1 MIRSTATVSDE
12 FADIFRSALFVDP
25 PAPDVDLISTGLL
38 DSLAIVSLV
47 TALEVRCGVRIP
59 LDQIDLPSIRTIG
72 GLQRLIEDAQANE
85 A

>member
-1 MIRSTATVSDE
+1 LMRSTATVSDE

-47 TALEVRCGVRIP
+47 TELEVRCGVRIP

-72 GLQRLIEDAQANE
+72 GLQQLIEAARANE

>member
-1 MIRSTATVSDE
+1 MMRSTATVSDE

-47 TALEVRCGVRIP
+47 TELEVRCGVRIP

-72 GLQRLIEDAQANE
+72 GLQRLIECAQANE